1 MQKIQKIFKA
11 LSMKGAIDVYMLVYG
26 GCQTE
31 YYTNFND
38 LLRMTGFKTDTLR
51 RITNNLS
58 RAKLIKSVKF
68 GTGRERYYI
77 VYEKETA
84 NMIYMLLS
92 EI

>member
-1 MQKIQKIFKA
+1 MRKIQKIFKA

-38 LLRMTGFKTDTLR
+38 LLRMTTFKPDALR
-51 RITNNLS
+51 RITNTLS
-58 RAKLIKSVKF
+58 RAKLIKSVKY
-68 GTGRERYYI
+68 GTGRGRYYI
-77 VYEKETA
+77 VSEKDSA
-84 NMIYMLLS
+84 HMIYTLIQ